1 MSQVKAS
8 GSVRQHKQSSRHG
21 KRLGLKKW
29 GGQSISTGQIIV
41 RQRGT
46 KYKPG
51 KNVGLGKDHTIF
63 ALKDGVVKYSISQG
77 RTVVGVTATVA

>member
-1 MSQVKAS
+1 MSHVKAS

-21 KRLGLKKW
+21 KRLGLKKS
-29 GGQSISTGQIIV
+29 GGQRVKSGQIIV

-63 ALKDGVVKYSISQG
+63 AMIDGTVAYGLKQG
-77 RTVVGVTATVA
+77 RTIVGVVTS